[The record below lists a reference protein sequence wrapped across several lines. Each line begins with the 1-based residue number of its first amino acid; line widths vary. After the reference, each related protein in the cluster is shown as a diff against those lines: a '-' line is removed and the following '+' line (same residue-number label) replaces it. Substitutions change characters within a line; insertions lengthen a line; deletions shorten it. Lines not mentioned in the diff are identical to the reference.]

1 MARLEEL
8 RGEFYGQKE
17 GKVAETVGM
26 GADAKANILLTGVEV
41 LRGNAFGYR
50 EAHAIAVRWSK
61 LTCVGSKYNLKGRRN
76 L

>member
-61 LTCVGSKYNLKGRRN
+61 LTCMI
-76 L
+76 